1 MITKLT
7 SRGFLLL
14 CASLYSIAFGYSF
27 GFLNSYFW
35 DDWYTYFDQTASDI
49 RNNVIIS
56 GFNPIRLM
64 LEGFLNE
71 NFFPGFR
78 ILIFIF
84 YPLAAYALHN
94 VLASKSYL
102 SSFEA
107 RSITLLFLL
116 APVNSARAAVM
127 IFMYTSCMCAFFV
140 AWWLYNSKSN
150 AFLRILSLALFVY
163 SFDTASFIPFLLV
176 PIVFTYLDSRVAR
189 QSFFEWIK
197 SNFLLLVIG
206 PSFWFTEPLLNPNLD
221 PIRDAYYQP
230 KISGLIR
237 AVVYF
242 VPVLAIA
249 LWGFVIRKW
258 RYSNQR
264 GQVQVVLGLL
274 TCWLAIFPYV
284 ALGHFANLNSVIV
297 GFVPNLSDWD
307 SRHQLLLPVGIALTL
322 IGLINYLDSSRSQK
336 LVVAMALVFSS
347 LNFSFTQEY
356 YLDALKQQQII
367 KSLADNN
374 DLSGFDRL
382 LIEDTA
388 LRFNARGRSIR
399 TYEWDRI
406 ISANS
411 AGSKKETEITRFI
424 DCDEFNPD
432 AKLTISASS
441 GRLRA
446 LITRDVG
453 ITLAVEKISICD

>member
-1 MITKLT
+1 MITKLS

-14 CASLYSIAFGYSF
+14 CTSLYLIGFGYSI

-49 RNNVIIS
+49 RNNEIIS
-56 GFNPIRLM
+56 GFNPIRLV

-78 ILIFIF
+78 ILIFLF
-84 YPLAAYALHN
+84 YPLAAYALHG
-94 VLASKSYL
+94 VLTSKCYL
-102 SSFEA
+102 SSFEV

-150 AFLRILSLALFVY
+150 MFLRLLSLALFTY
-163 SFDTASFIPFLLV
+163 SFDTASLIPFLLV
-176 PIVFTYLDSRVAR
+176 PIAFTYIDSRVA
-189 QSFFEWIK
+189 QENFLDWIK
-197 SNFLLLVIG
+197 SNVLLLVIG
-206 PSFWFTEPLLNPNLD
+206 PLFWFIEPVLNPNLD

-242 VPVLAIA
+242 LPVLAVA
-249 LWGFVIRKW
+249 LWGFLFRKW

-264 GQVQVVLGLL
+264 GQVQFFLGLL

-284 ALGHFANLNSVIV
+284 ALGHFANSSSIIV

-307 SRHQLLLPVGIALTL
+307 SRHQLLLPLGIALTL
-322 IGLINYLDSSRSQK
+322 IGIVNYLDSSRSRD
-336 LVVAMALVFSS
+336 LVVAFACVFTA
-347 LNFSFTQEY
+347 LNFTFTQEY

-367 KSLADNN
+367 NSLADNIELS
-374 DLSGFDRL
+374 DLGQL
-382 LIEDTA
+382 LIKDEA

-406 ISANS
+406 ISASTSGN
-411 AGSKKETEITRFI
+411 KKKTEITRFI
-424 DCDEFNPD
+424 DCKGFLPD
-432 AKLTISASS
+432 ATLTISASS

-446 LITRDVG
+446 LITRNLG
-453 ITLAVEKISICD
+453 ITIAIEQISICD